1 MRDKKLCIVFLCGF
15 IIGTIG
21 FLSSMI
27 AYKKIESNK
36 EVIKEEKY
44 ISNVNNIMFIK
55 VSDSINLGDMP
66 PTLDKFGVN
75 NSSFDFIIKNISD
88 ENVNYI
94 LKLVDNHSTVLNKM
108 IRYRLIKND
117 IDLGIN
123 TLGDD
128 DIIDLGLMEG
138 NEEITYSLTLWLDY
152 NSDVKTG
159 SLNKK
164 ISIEE
169 GIDFFDQSK
178 ANHPELVD
186 NLIPV
191 YYNNETMSYYK
202 STSNNEYLHEWYNYD
217 KKIWAN
223 AVTVNDE
230 KREYYLNSNVGTRIE
245 MNDINAFFVWIPR
258 FSYDGELKF
267 VSKEEKAYKAF
278 TFNNNELNGFWVS
291 KYEAGLNDDD
301 LCVTLMA
308 TGACN
313 SSDKK
318 LFFKPNIPMLNKISM
333 ANLFYA
339 IRKMEIKNNIYGF
352 QNDGNK
358 VNNDGTIMGDNNN
371 IDLHMIKNSEWE
383 SLVLLS
389 ESKYGN
395 KDILPNNSFVT
406 GMSYQDKKEFNYNL
420 EKGFLGSTT
429 GNITGVYD
437 LVGGRREY
445 VMLNNY
451 HGNIFD
457 SNSNS
462 GFKNIIVDYY
472 YDEASSVDRSLI
484 KEKQENVIND
494 EPVTRGGLKNKNSSI
509 YSYYG
514 PADYVNKVSLE
525 TNSRAVLVI
534 GGEDNGEKKES

>member
-1 MRDKKLCIVFLCGF
+1 MREKKLSIIFLCGF
-15 IIGTIG
+15 IIGVIG
-21 FLSSMI
+21 FLSTMI
-27 AYKKIESNK
+27 IYKKINDKK
-36 EVIKEEKY
+36 EIVKEEKY
-44 ISNVNNIMFIK
+44 VSNVNNIMFIK

-75 NSSFDFIIKNISD
+75 NNSFDFIIKNISNED
-88 ENVNYI
+88 VDYT
-94 LKLVDNHSTVLNKM
+94 LKLIDNHSTVLNKM

-123 TLGDD
+123 TLSDN
-128 DIIDLGLMEG
+128 DIIDLGLMKG
-138 NEEITYSLTLWLDY
+138 NEEISYSLTIWLDY
-152 NSDVKTG
+152 NSNVKTG

-164 ISIEE
+164 ISVEE
-169 GIDFFDQSK
+169 GINYFDQSK
-178 ANHPELVD
+178 ANPPELID

-191 YYNNETMSYYK
+191 YYDNETMSYYK
-202 STSNNEYLHEWYNYD
+202 SSNKNEYLHEWYNYE
-217 KKIWAN
+217 KKMWAN
-223 AVTVNDE
+223 AVTVSDE
-230 KREYYLNSNVGTRIE
+230 KREYYLSSNIGTRIE

-258 FSYDGELKF
+258 FNYDGELKF

-278 TFNNNELNGFWVS
+278 TFNNNELKGFWVS

-301 LCVTLMA
+301 LCITLMA

-318 LFFKPNIPMLNKISM
+318 LIFKPNLSMLNKISM
-333 ANLFYA
+333 ANIFYA
-339 IRKMEIKNNIYGF
+339 IRKMELKNNIYGF
-352 QNDGNK
+352 KNEGTK
-358 VNNDGTIMGDNNN
+358 LNNDGTIVGDSNN

-383 SLVLLS
+383 ALILLS

-406 GMSYQDKKEFNYNL
+406 GMTYVNDEEFNYNL
-420 EKGFLGSTT
+420 GNGALGSTT

-451 HGNIFD
+451 HSNIFD
-457 SNSNS
+457 NSSNS
-462 GFKNIIVDYY
+462 GFKNAVIDYY
-472 YDEASSVDRSLI
+472 YDDASSVDKSLI
-484 KEKQENVIND
+484 KEKYENVIND
-494 EPVTRGGLKNKNSSI
+494 EPVTRGGYKNKDSSI

-514 PADYVNKVSLE
+514 SSDYVGKVSLE

-534 GGEDNGEKKES
+534 GGENNG